1 VKKKWCIPTVGAEFV
16 WRMEDILDLYG
27 RPYDPK
33 RPLVCFDEHLVQL
46 ISEKRTPLPP
56 TSEYP
61 ERYDY
66 EYQRNGTRN
75 LFLFFQPLAG
85 WRHVRVTEQRTKV
98 DFAHCMQYLVDELF
112 PDADKIVLVLD
123 NLNTHGPVALYET
136 FEPAEAKR
144 ILDRLEFHYTPKHG
158 SWLNM
163 VEIEIGVLCKQC
175 LDDRIPDEDTL
186 SHEIAAWEAE
196 RNVQQATVN
205 WQFTSIDARNK
216 LKRLYP
222 IISKSH

>member
-1 VKKKWCIPTVGAEFV
+1 MKKKWCIPTVGAEFV

-33 RPLVCFDEHLVQL
+33 RPLLCFDEHLVQL
-46 ISEKRTPLPP
+46 IGEKRTPLPP
-56 TSEYP
+56 TDKYP

-75 LFLFFQPLAG
+75 LFLFFQPLTG
-85 WRHVRVTEQRTKV
+85 WRHVRVTERRTKV
-98 DFAHCMQYLVDELF
+98 DFAQCMQHLVDDLF

-163 VEIEIGVLCKQC
+163 VEIEIGVLCNQC
-175 LDDRIPDEDTL
+175 LADRIPDDDIL
-186 SHEIAAWEAE
+186 CHEITAWEDR
-196 RNVQQATVN
+196 RNQQQATVN
-205 WQFTSIDARNK
+205 WQFTTINARNK

-222 IISKSH
+222 HISKSP